1 MGAQSRHLLWPLEAE
16 RASWRRRLSETRCQE
31 HGKQRSEAKKKKK
44 WGAPGTDVCSRTG
57 TEKARVGEEVGL
69 GLERWAGTSAHRMP
83 LPMQGVDLTQGTG
96 EHGRH

>member
-1 MGAQSRHLLWPLEAE
+1 M
-16 RASWRRRLSETRCQE
+16 
-31 HGKQRSEAKKKKK
+31 
-44 WGAPGTDVCSRTG
+44 CSRTG

>member
-1 MGAQSRHLLWPLEAE
+1 MKPGVRNTESKGLKL
-16 RASWRRRLSETRCQE
+16 
-31 HGKQRSEAKKKKK
+31 KKK

-83 LPMQGVDLTQGTG
+83 LPM
-96 EHGRH
+96 